1 MLSEDALENLVQPV
15 IDRQEQISLYVI
27 TQIARVIKEIGEIPP
42 SYVYRLERLLKSGGD
57 VLKINKEIAR
67 LAALQVEDIKKIIRT
82 AAKDIYLDVK
92 PFYDYRE
99 KPFIPFDKNEEL
111 QKVVSA
117 IAEQT
122 GNTYKNLSKAQAFM
136 LRDPKNPKNL
146 VPTPVSKAYQ
156 SVIDEA
162 VQANKMSGINYNT
175 AIRRSLQQLVD
186 SGLRKAD
193 YQAESGKYHSQRL
206 DTAVRRNVLDGIRAV
221 NQRVQDETGK
231 QIGTDGIELSVHNF
245 PAPDHAHVQGHR
257 FTNAEYDKMNNGK
270 DFVDV
275 NGTHF
280 DGFPRAIGVLNCRHL
295 AFSVILSA
303 STPNYSQEELDKILA
318 KNKKGYTFPDGK
330 HLTMYECTQEQR
342 RLETAIRHAKDG
354 AIAAR
359 EAGDDI
365 LENKYRAKVAKYTK
379 QYKAFSNACGLS
391 PKNGKTYVKG
401 YGHKKAVDKSGKSDI
416 IKENDKFIISSAKID
431 KFLLKPGAKHS
442 NEFFDVGYTP
452 DDGERLF
459 KDIELGF
466 DETKAWDIKQVGADR
481 RFSITM
487 KLGITQQKDFQ
498 TVWMQDANGG
508 KPRFITAHRVRKK

>member
-1 MLSEDALENLVQPV
+1 MLSEDALESLVQPI
-15 IDRQEQISLYVI
+15 IDRQEQINLYI
-27 TQIARVIKEIGEIPP
+27 IAQIARVIKEIGEIPP
-42 SYVYRLERLLKSGGD
+42 SYVYRLERMIKSGGD
-57 VLKINKEIAR
+57 VLKINKEIAS
-67 LAALQVEDIKKIIRT
+67 LAALQVDDIKRIIKT
-82 AAKDIYLDVK
+82 AAKDIYLDAK

-99 KPFIPFDKNEEL
+99 MPFIPFEKNEEL
-111 QKVVSA
+111 QKIVSA
-117 IAEQT
+117 VAEQT
-122 GNTYKNLSKAQAFM
+122 ENTYKNLSKAQAFM

-186 SGLRKAD
+186 SGLRVAD
-193 YQAESGKYHSQRL
+193 YQSESGKYHSQRL

-221 NQRVQDETGK
+221 NQEVQDETGK
-231 QIGTDGIELSVHNF
+231 QIGADGKEISVHNF

-257 FTNAEYDKMNNGK
+257 FTNAEYDKMNEGK

-280 DGFPRAIGVLNCRHL
+280 DGFPRAIGVLNCRHF

-318 KNKKGYTFPDGK
+318 ENEKGYTFPDGK

-354 AIAAR
+354 AITAR
-359 EAGDDI
+359 EAGDDV

-379 QYKAFSNACGLS
+379 QYKAFSEACGLS
-391 PKNGKTYVKG
+391 PKTGKTYVKG
-401 YGHKKAVDKSGKSDI
+401 YGRKKAVDKSAESVI
-416 IKENDKFIISSAKID
+416 IKESEKFVIPTAKID

-442 NEFFDVGYTP
+442 NEFFDVGYSTK
-452 DDGERLF
+452 DHELLF
-459 KDIELGF
+459 NDIASKF
-466 DETKAWDIKQVGADR
+466 DEQNVVDIRNNEDGTLDFSVFMDLGVTKLK
-481 RFSITM
+481 RFR
-487 KLGITQQKDFQ
+487 
-498 TVWMQDANGG
+498 TVWRKDTAAS
-508 KPRFITAHRVRKK
+508 KPRFITAYRED